1 MINWIPVKI
10 KFNNGRMAD
19 SIFKSARPGKRPH
32 LPDVQTNDDKR
43 RLCKREK
50 RPELSVQPKW
60 KESRGWLQYND
71 EENKMSCSVC
81 IHYFN
86 KSSIGNATCSNLKNK
101 SLFVTG
107 CSNFRLSSVV
117 DHE

>member
-1 MINWIPVKI
+1 MINWIPLKI

-19 SIFKSARPGKRPH
+19 SIFKSARPGKWPH
-32 LPDVQTNDDKR
+32 LPNGQTNDDKR

-50 RPELSVQPKW
+50 RPERSVQPKW
-60 KESRGWLQYND
+60 KESRGWMQYND

-86 KSSIGNATCSNLKNK
+86 KSSIGNAACANLKK
-101 SLFVTG
+101 QEPVCQGLQQF
-107 CSNFRLSSVV
+107 
-117 DHE
+117 